1 MRLDP
6 GQGKTFIAILLAK
19 NHADRGEKVCIVVHS
34 NLAKVQYMQILNKY
48 RFNGIDV
55 LEARRLK
62 ADSKYT
68 VYILDEADELLT
80 NHAVYFDQI
89 HKSFSYYICGLA
101 AVTHGKRAYLM
112 SATTDR
118 YE

>member
-1 MRLDP
+1 MLFDP

-19 NHADRGEKVCIVVHS
+19 NHSDHGEKVCIVVHTM
-34 NLAKVQYMQILNKY
+34 LAKVQYMQILNKY

-68 VYILDEADELLT
+68 IYILDEADEQLT
-80 NHAVYFDQI
+80 NHAVHFEQI
-89 HKSFSYYICGLA
+89 
-101 AVTHGKRAYLM
+101 GK
-112 SATTDR
+112 TF
-118 YE
+118 